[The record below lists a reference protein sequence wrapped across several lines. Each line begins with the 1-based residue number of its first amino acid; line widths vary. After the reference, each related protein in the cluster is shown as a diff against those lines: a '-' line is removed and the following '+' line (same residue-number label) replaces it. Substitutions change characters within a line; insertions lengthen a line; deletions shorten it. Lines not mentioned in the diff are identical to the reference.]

1 MHVVEFLGTIFVS
14 EPAQEYRLNG
24 TVINIHIQS
33 ISPWN
38 IAVRTKKD
46 RLSEK
51 ITCSPGFTAVEL
63 ETVGVI
69 PTFQNYRVTQ
79 VEDVILLNYRKFS
92 ESKIN

>member
-1 MHVVEFLGTIFVS
+1 MHVVELLGTIFVS

-24 TVINIHIQS
+24 TVINIHIQF

-38 IAVRTKKD
+38 IAVRTKKH

-69 PTFQNYRVTQ
+69 PTFQNDRVA
-79 VEDVILLNYRKFS
+79 
-92 ESKIN
+92 